1 MRSLEYQNVAT
12 FGPIFKK
19 VFSCAVG
26 SPVLPP
32 TFPSFF
38 STNFSTLKLRFPL
51 LPSFSSP
58 NIHSHRF
65 WVIMMGRE
73 EKTVNLG
80 RKIKPLSTIKVGRE
94 TQSRVYTTGFFLGV
108 GGRKGLNFW
117 GVKGNT
123 QWMVKLDFFTLFSAL
138 FGYKNGKPQLVGSEE
153 NKNRLCSKTCGG
165 YEIFVTKVIRRSGDH
180 FNISKIEHQLDQECW
195 IPVNS

>member
-1 MRSLEYQNVAT
+1 M
-12 FGPIFKK
+12 
-19 VFSCAVG
+19 
-26 SPVLPP
+26 LPP

-65 WVIMMGRE
+65 WVIMMGRK

-94 TQSRVYTTGFFLGV
+94 TQSRVYTTGFFLGWWKE
-108 GGRKGLNFW
+108 GTQFLGSERKHAMDGKI
-117 GVKGNT
+117 G
-123 QWMVKLDFFTLFSAL
+123 FFTLFSAF
-138 FGYKNGKPQLVGSEE
+138 FGYKNGKPQLEKRNDGFVWRGEQWVLPFFSLSSFSRITYYPLLFSRMQPE
-153 NKNRLCSKTCGG
+153 KN
-165 YEIFVTKVIRRSGDH
+165 
-180 FNISKIEHQLDQECW
+180 
-195 IPVNS
+195 

>member
-1 MRSLEYQNVAT
+1 M
-12 FGPIFKK
+12 
-19 VFSCAVG
+19 
-26 SPVLPP
+26 LPP

-65 WVIMMGRE
+65 WVIMMGRK

-94 TQSRVYTTGFFLGV
+94 TQSRVYTTGFFLGWWKE
-108 GGRKGLNFW
+108 GTQFLGSERKHAMDGKTGFFLLSFPPFS
-117 GVKGNT
+117 VIKTGNLSWKREMT
-123 QWMVKLDFFTLFSAL
+123 AL
-138 FGYKNGKPQLVGSEE
+138 FGEGNNGSFPFSPSPPFLALLTTLSFFPA
-153 NKNRLCSKTCGG
+153 CD
-165 YEIFVTKVIRRSGDH
+165 RR
-180 FNISKIEHQLDQECW
+180 KIG
-195 IPVNS
+195 